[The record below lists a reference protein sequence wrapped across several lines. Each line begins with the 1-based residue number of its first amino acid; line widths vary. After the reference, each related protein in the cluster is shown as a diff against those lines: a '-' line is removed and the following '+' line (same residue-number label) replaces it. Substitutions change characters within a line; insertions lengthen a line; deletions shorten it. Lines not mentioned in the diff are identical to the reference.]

1 MNKELIRQLRDDKET
16 RRAIAAPFG
25 IGDDAMLAALNTL
38 SNEPVKG
45 EMITIEVSGYMWV
58 RGKYVCTATDGRVQ
72 VRTSDWDHE
81 IYEGKRV
88 AGWPDRLFSDGCA
101 LRVFRVRC
109 VWL

>member
-16 RRAIAAPFG
+16 RRAIADPFG

-88 AGWPDRLFSDGCA
+88 ALVIKGEKGGE
-101 LRVFRVRC
+101 
-109 VWL
+109 